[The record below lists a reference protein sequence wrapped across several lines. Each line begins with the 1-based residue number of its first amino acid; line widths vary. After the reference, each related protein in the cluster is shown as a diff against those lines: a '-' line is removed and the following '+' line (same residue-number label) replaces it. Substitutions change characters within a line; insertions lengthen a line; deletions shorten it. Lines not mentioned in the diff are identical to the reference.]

1 MSPRHWRNA
10 RPWQRVHQRCRTN
23 VRGISSVVSICTR
36 RLSHTSLEYAA
47 LASLFTRGGA
57 DPSTFAACRRGC
69 AAWHEPRR
77 HKTLEDD
84 RDVHMQRRRALLIS
98 DSGAL
103 FGSMARHF
111 VAVSQLSCL
120 VSVWTAPFLCQFS
133 NNSALNEARTNPIGC
148 APPGARACGGTPAAS
163 PRHRRNA
170 QPKQHTHGGA
180 APLDVRRHAR
190 ARARARGGAPDL
202 RTTRWSGIHKR
213 GNVFARGVT

>member
-1 MSPRHWRNA
+1 MPQTFQKSKAWRRTGIVAQTLEECAALAACSPEVSHK
-10 RPWQRVHQRCRTN
+10 RPRIMQPGQHMHQKAQPHIA
-23 VRGISSVVSICTR
+23 GIRDPI
-36 RLSHTSLEYAA
+36 

-103 FGSMARHF
+103 FGSKARHF

-148 APPGARACGGTPAAS
+148 APPGAQACGGAPA
-163 PRHRRNA
+163 RHPDVEGMHSQSSIPMGG
-170 QPKQHTHGGA
+170 QPHWMCA
-180 APLDVRRHAR
+180 AAR
-190 ARARARGGAPDL
+190 ARARVAAHQTG
-202 RTTRWSGIHKR
+202 
-213 GNVFARGVT
+213 